1 VSSSYLFRFDG
12 SRDNDDYLE
21 QGRSRGYI
29 VFVGI
34 EMRVS
39 AGWVPD
45 FMRVVLD
52 EPTARCTLTLVELE
66 ADANSA
72 RVSARKYLPESA
84 SSIVEGFLA
93 YLERA
98 LAQCRATA
106 DPRHK
111 SIHELITTIRGSQN
125 IALTTAGALRNQ
137 FVFIEELPLIDQGPV
152 DVSRPK
158 PEQQS
163 VRASVLQGQTI
174 LVPIEHKVLFR
185 AVLILDAVV
194 RGWDKSGA
202 SLRAWRN
209 LRSQPLKAAIRR
221 QSEFYPELTCLLLS
235 HKTGLGTFRS
245 PAPCRGT
252 LECGMCLTR
261 QG

>member
-1 VSSSYLFRFDG
+1 MSTSFLFRFDG

-21 QGRSRGYI
+21 QGRARGYI
-29 VFVGI
+29 VFAGI
-34 EMRVS
+34 EMRVN

-93 YLERA
+93 YLERT

-125 IALTTAGALRNQ
+125 IAVTTAGALRNR
-137 FVFIEELPLIDQGPV
+137 FVFIEELPLIDQAPV
-152 DVSRPK
+152 DVSRPSAGAGVGASK
-158 PEQQS
+158 
-163 VRASVLQGQTI
+163 RASGANDPCAHRAQG
-174 LVPIEHKVLFR
+174 PFSHC
-185 AVLILDAVV
+185 
-194 RGWDKSGA
+194 SH
-202 SLRAWRN
+202 
-209 LRSQPLKAAIRR
+209 PRR
-221 QSEFYPELTCLLLS
+221 
-235 HKTGLGTFRS
+235 
-245 PAPCRGT
+245 
-252 LECGMCLTR
+252 CGEGVGQKRCLTEGVAKSPIPASEGCNPR
-261 QG
+261 PIRVLSRADTPTSQSQDWTSH